1 MRVPDSIQKA
11 LANLIPTFSVAI
23 VTDSKKTEPAE
34 NGFSSK
40 PDAANKKKK
49 KKKPKKKQSSKEA
62 SPPSSAS
69 SHPVRLQIPR
79 TKQNP

>member
-34 NGFSSK
+34 NAFSSE

-49 KKKPKKKQSSKEA
+49 KKPTKKQSSKEA